1 VVSVNKISGTTII
14 SLFGCTTALEERNA
28 VGDFQKRMA
37 DRHEK
42 DVEDLWPESKRTIA
56 SGAKYEKGDLK
67 TAEVEN
73 ISFVV
78 ECKCTQKASYSITE
92 KVWDTVKEHAQNRS
106 WTARPALAIRLYGPT
121 KEETEWGGERVNLP
135 EALPVKQDLVVL
147 DLNDF
152 LEFYEEYLE
161 LKRKSQQ

>member
-1 VVSVNKISGTTII
+1 MNHYGSMTASFFGVITTQDKRSAVSKFTT
-14 SLFGCTTALEERNA
+14 
-28 VGDFQKRMA
+28 RMSQ
-37 DRHEK
+37 RHEK
-42 DVEDLWPESKRTIA
+42 DVEDIWPESERTIA

-78 ECKCTQKASYSITE
+78 ECKCTQKVSYSITE
-92 KVWDTVKEHAQNRS
+92 KVWNEVKEHAQNRS
-106 WTARPALAIRLYGPT
+106 WTARPALAIRLYGST
-121 KEETEWGGERVNLP
+121 EEETEWGGVRMNTP
-135 EALPVKQDLVVL
+135 EALPIKQDLVVL